1 MDKTDLSITP
11 GDDDDDDRAA
21 GKSGRGLESG
31 CMLLPSSMSEMEAAM
46 RRKKSTK
53 VKV

>member
-11 GDDDDDDRAA
+11 GDDDDDDGAA